1 MEPSNRST
9 CVYHNRHRRASL
21 NRSNKGEWCPL
32 RDIRCRF
39 EHHVHWHHFLQS
51 TDNQIS
57 RLSLF
62 RIRSKHFCQ
71 QASVSL
77 VAEHFHPSSKA
88 ISFFTCS
95 NFTWNPTENSSS
107 CSIREASVFATST
120 TLTGSSLHSI
130 SINLRSS
137 LSIMVVFVELSSLL
151 TCSAAAPFSST
162 WADASEGLHSTKRLF
177 FSLLEL
183 QSADGAM
190 VNTYTLEM
198 WKQRSSCVANY
209 VCILLHV
216 STMPTVHCDS
226 SLKVTLWRQLLGK
239 LSLGK
244 SKNYCKK

>member
-1 MEPSNRST
+1 
-9 CVYHNRHRRASL
+9 
-21 NRSNKGEWCPL
+21 
-32 RDIRCRF
+32 
-39 EHHVHWHHFLQS
+39 
-51 TDNQIS
+51 
-57 RLSLF
+57 
-62 RIRSKHFCQ
+62 
-71 QASVSL
+71 
-77 VAEHFHPSSKA
+77 
-88 ISFFTCS
+88 
-95 NFTWNPTENSSS
+95 
-107 CSIREASVFATST
+107 
-120 TLTGSSLHSI
+120 
-130 SINLRSS
+130 
-137 LSIMVVFVELSSLL
+137 
-151 TCSAAAPFSST
+151 
-162 WADASEGLHSTKRLF
+162 LHSTKRLF